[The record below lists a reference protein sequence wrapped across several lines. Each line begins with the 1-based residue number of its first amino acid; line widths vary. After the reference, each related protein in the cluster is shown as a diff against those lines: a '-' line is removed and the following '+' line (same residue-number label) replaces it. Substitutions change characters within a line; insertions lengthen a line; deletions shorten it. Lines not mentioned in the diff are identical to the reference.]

1 MNNKLNL
8 ETVIN
13 TLSLIHSNEKWSID
27 NLCKHLMVN
36 EKELFY
42 LLSIITDLYSQHGEL
57 LIDYEYDEE
66 NREFLFN
73 INSSI
78 KNVTQIND
86 GEFFNIFFL
95 LSTNSIYK
103 QLIKENRDVENFY
116 NVLSKYFNVDVFHSN
131 NTDTLDQLTFFE
143 ENIISYIKLGST
155 EEYSYRIH
163 PISLTSNNDG
173 IILEALDLDD
183 DIHKTFLINRIVE
196 VLDKTEYTN
205 KNKTKNSSVDLK
217 FVFNNEKVINSLG
230 STNIKVKNQ
239 QATVTFYSESNALDF
254 ALTHFNDV
262 EILSPQSIAK
272 EISIR
277 KTKLFKKL
285 KS

>member
-131 NTDTLDQLTFFE
+131 NTDTFDQLTFFE

-230 STNIKVKNQ
+230 STNIKVKNH

>member
-86 GEFFNIFFL
+86 GEFFNIYFL

-103 QLIKENRDVENFY
+103 QLIKENKDVENFY
-116 NVLSKYFNVDVFHSN
+116 NVLSQYFNVDVFHSN
-131 NTDTLDQLTFFE
+131 NTDTFDQLTFFE

>member
-27 NLCKHLMVN
+27 NLCKHLIVN

-131 NTDTLDQLTFFE
+131 NTDTFDQLTFFE

-254 ALTHFNDV
+254 ALTHINDV

>member
-42 LLSIITDLYSQHGEL
+42 LLSIITDLYSQNGEL
-57 LIDYEYDEE
+57 LIDYEYDSE

-131 NTDTLDQLTFFE
+131 NTDTFDQLTFFE

>member
-57 LIDYEYDEE
+57 LIDYEHDAE

-103 QLIKENRDVENFY
+103 QLIKENKDVENFY
-116 NVLSKYFNVDVFHSN
+116 NVLSQYFNVDVFHSN
-131 NTDTLDQLTFFE
+131 NTDTIDQLTFFE

-183 DIHKTFLINRIVE
+183 DIHKTFLVNRIIE

>member
-217 FVFNNEKVINSLG
+217 FVFNNEKVINSLS

-254 ALTHFNDV
+254 ALNHFNDI

>member
-131 NTDTLDQLTFFE
+131 NTDTFDQLTFFE

>member
-27 NLCKHLMVN
+27 ALCKHLIVN

-42 LLSIITDLYSQHGEL
+42 LLSIITDTYSQHGEL
-57 LIDYEYDEE
+57 LIDYEYDAE

-86 GEFFNIFFL
+86 GEFFNIYFL

-131 NTDTLDQLTFFE
+131 NTDTFDQLTFFE

-196 VLDKTEYTN
+196 VLDTAEYRN

>member
-27 NLCKHLMVN
+27 KLCMHLMVN

-42 LLSIITDLYSQHGEL
+42 LLSIITDLYSQNGEL
-57 LIDYEYDEE
+57 LIDYEHDAE
-66 NREFLFN
+66 NRKFLFN

-103 QLIKENRDVENFY
+103 QLIKENKDVENFY
-116 NVLSKYFNVDVFHSN
+116 NVLSQYFNVDVFHSN
-131 NTDTLDQLTFFE
+131 NTDTIDQLTFFE

-183 DIHKTFLINRIVE
+183 DIHKTFLINRIIE

-217 FVFNNEKVINSLG
+217 FVFNNEKVINSLS

-254 ALTHFNDV
+254 ALNHFNDI
-262 EILSPQSIAK
+262 EILLPQSIAK

-277 KTKLFKKL
+277 KTQLFKKL
-285 KS
+285 KL

>member
-27 NLCKHLMVN
+27 KLCMHLMVN

-57 LIDYEYDEE
+57 LIDYEYDSQ

>member
-217 FVFNNEKVINSLG
+217 FVFNNEKVINSLS

>member
-103 QLIKENRDVENFY
+103 QLIKENKDVENFY

-131 NTDTLDQLTFFE
+131 NTDTFDQLTFFE

>member
-27 NLCKHLMVN
+27 ALCKHLIVN

-42 LLSIITDLYSQHGEL
+42 LLSIITDTYSQHGEL

-86 GEFFNIFFL
+86 GEFFNIYFL

-103 QLIKENRDVENFY
+103 QLIKENKDVENFY

-131 NTDTLDQLTFFE
+131 NTDTFDQLTFFE

>member
-27 NLCKHLMVN
+27 ALCKHLIVN

-131 NTDTLDQLTFFE
+131 NTDTFDQLTFFE

>member
-103 QLIKENRDVENFY
+103 QLIKENKDVENFY

-217 FVFNNEKVINSLG
+217 FVFNNEKVINSLS